1 VLQYPYVFITFSL
14 SVEMVGVCNVSY
26 DPERLVVMQKNEKV
40 QKSVE
45 HLRQAFSKGFSPRLG
60 ITLGSGLGQF
70 VDALESSKWV
80 AFEDIPG
87 FPSATVKGHKGS
99 LGLVRHQGTDCLIL
113 QGRNH
118 LYEGYSPDEVCFAT
132 RVLAGLGV
140 DTIVLTNAA
149 GALNPLFPV
158 GGIMLITDHIN
169 LMGTNPLVGPNVDV
183 WGPRFPDM
191 TDVYCLALREKV
203 LDLAMGAGVRLEQ
216 GVYVGVHGPCLE
228 TPAETRGYRALGG
241 DAIGMSTVMEA
252 IAAHHMGINVI
263 GLSCLT
269 NKNLPD
275 CMAETSHDEI
285 LQQAHLTAS
294 RLTNVLDAII
304 VSGISA

>member
-1 VLQYPYVFITFSL
+1 
-14 SVEMVGVCNVSY
+14 MVGVCDVSY

-45 HLRQAFSKGFSPRLG
+45 HVRQAFSKDFSPRLG
-60 ITLGSGLGQF
+60 ITLGRGLGQF
-70 VDALESSKWV
+70 VDALEFSKWF

-87 FPSATVKGHKGS
+87 FPSSTVKGHKGS

-118 LYEGYSPDEVCFAT
+118 LYEGYSPDEVCLST

-140 DTIVLTNAA
+140 ETVVLTNAA
-149 GALNPLFPV
+149 GALNPLFSV

-169 LMGTNPLVGPNVDV
+169 LMGTNPLIGRNVEA

-191 TDVYCLALREKV
+191 TDVYSSALRHEV
-203 LDLAMGAGVRLEQ
+203 LDLAMGAGVRLDQ

-228 TPAETRGYRALGG
+228 TPSETRGYRALGG

-252 IAAHHMGINVI
+252 IAAHHMGLNVI

-285 LQQAHLTAS
+285 LEQANLTAS

-304 VSGISA
+304 VSGMFA

>member
-1 VLQYPYVFITFSL
+1 MFFIRFL
-14 SVEMVGVCNVSY
+14 LLDEMVSVLFVSPY
-26 DPERLVVMQKNEKV
+26 PERVVVMQKSQKV

-45 HLRQAFSKGFSPRLG
+45 YIRQSFSKSFFPRLG
-60 ITLGSGLGQF
+60 ITLGSGLDRF
-70 VDALESSKWV
+70 VHSLESSTWL

-87 FPSATVKGHKGS
+87 FPASTVKGHKGC
-99 LGLVRHQGTDCLIL
+99 LGLVRHRGTDCLIL
-113 QGRNH
+113 RGRNH
-118 LYEGYSPDEVCFAT
+118 LYEGYSPGEVCFAT
-132 RVLAGLGV
+132 RVLADLGV
-140 DTIVLTNAA
+140 DTVVLTNAA
-149 GALNPLFPV
+149 GALNPLFTV

-169 LMGTNPLVGPNVDV
+169 LMGTNPLAGPNVDA

-191 TDVYCLALREKV
+191 TDVYCSTLRPKI
-203 LDLAMGAGVRLEQ
+203 LDLAVNAGVRLEQ
-216 GVYVGVHGPCLE
+216 GVYIGVHGPCLE

-252 IAAHHMGINVI
+252 IAAHHMGVRVI

-285 LQQAHLTAS
+285 LEQANLATD
-294 RLTNVLDAII
+294 RLTNVLEAII
-304 VSGISA
+304 VSGMFAS